1 MTLSTDFKHKDK
13 IEKRVASGSSSK
25 SLRRAYSANADG
37 VRPWIVSLSAND
49 EHEFDT
55 LEEAQTFLG
64 SVVSK
69 AGVRQV
75 RTAAGVKRYNA
86 PIGTPIVRGKDGK
99 LRALKPGLGGDGG
112 GRGPASP
119 AQRAKRN
126 NDLREDGKVKINLT
140 SFEDDGTTVHIKAHK
155 RGYASATLKGDQA
168 EAFRALSPAAQKRYA
183 ADRRRGMNHST
194 ALRWAPNG
202 NPLATRR
209 RHSVDVQP
217 TVGQKIPRRRSPQAT
232 MGVPWQTVLPKDSVK
247 LPKGAKLRNGSGRG
261 AKYTAV
267 YNPKGERV
275 GLIMLSDDGWIG
287 ENVRG
292 GTIGDQNGYKDP
304 QKLVDLMLKRNGLS
318 DNEVWA

>member
-99 LRALKPGLGGDGG
+99 LRAMKPKKGRDGLTDD
-112 GRGPASP
+112 
-119 AQRAKRN
+119 QREA
-126 NDLREDGKVKINLT
+126 GKVKITLT
-140 SFEDDGTTVHIKAHK
+140 SFDDDGTTVRIKAHK
-155 RGYASATLKGDQA
+155 RGYASASLTGDQA
-168 EAFRALSPAAQKRYA
+168 KAFRALAPAAQKRYA

-194 ALRWAPNG
+194 AMRWAPNG

-247 LPKGAKLRNGSGRG
+247 LPKGAKLRNGSSRG
-261 AKYTAV
+261 DKYTAV
-267 YNPKGERV
+267 YNPRGERV
-275 GLIMLSDDGWIG
+275 GLIMLSEDGWIG